1 MLSIY
6 TVNIYRTDNSKR
18 MNCRAWRHCPERG
31 KGKSATGKQPSP
43 LAKGSAPWQPT
54 PAEEEVHKVQKPRL
68 SNGSVLENAIS
79 REGPDQLSRAP
90 VQGSHTATLT
100 GTSPCRE
107 SPATP
112 STSYMTLGKSYNMDI
127 TPFSTKRQC
136 SKN

>member
-1 MLSIY
+1 
-6 TVNIYRTDNSKR
+6 
-18 MNCRAWRHCPERG
+18 MNCRARRHCPERG

-54 PAEEEVHKVQKPRL
+54 PAEGEVHEVQKPRL

-100 GTSPCRE
+100 GTSPC
-107 SPATP
+107 SSNAI
-112 STSYMTLGKSYNMDI
+112 YQLHDLGQVIQHGYNS
-127 TPFSTKRQC
+127 FLHQKAVV
-136 SKN
+136 